1 MATAFGKIEDLHF
14 DENEEEFDACL
25 ERLEQFFVANG
36 LSYDDDKE
44 KTMFL
49 TVVGRKNNTLLM
61 DLCAPLK
68 PSVKKLSELIDLM
81 RKHFVPKTNF
91 FAERYKFNSRDQR
104 EDESISEYMASLRKV
119 AATCKF
125 GAFLDDALRD
135 GFSRAEIVYWP
146 VACAT
151 ATTDIPWHMPFWNGN
166 CRSETVTTVLKR

>member
-1 MATAFGKIEDLHF
+1 MVEKMATAFGKIEDLHF

-125 GAFLDDALRD
+125 GAFL
-135 GFSRAEIVYWP
+135 E
-146 VACAT
+146 
-151 ATTDIPWHMPFWNGN
+151 
-166 CRSETVTTVLKR
+166 

>member
-1 MATAFGKIEDLHF
+1 
-14 DENEEEFDACL
+14 
-25 ERLEQFFVANG
+25 
-36 LSYDDDKE
+36 
-44 KTMFL
+44 MFQ
-49 TVVGRKNNTLLM
+49 TGVGRKNHTLLM

-135 GFSRAEIVYWP
+135 GFVCGVKSGELCDRMLNSAHTKELTLARAYDIGLAHEVTKQNAQQWSHKSFKANAISK
-146 VACAT
+146 T
-151 ATTDIPWHMPFWNGN
+151 AAAVM
-166 CRSETVTTVLKR
+166 